1 MAIVLGA
8 YYNVNVKAEN
18 TYYFIIEKKE
28 NPAGGAIDY
37 AYHWMWYEKDREPS
51 TNALGI
57 PIQLKEVSLDGFKQA
72 LSTIP

>member
-18 TYYFIIEKKE
+18 AYYFIIEKKEIEKKE

-51 TNALGI
+51 TNALGYRYS
-57 PIQLKEVSLDGFKQA
+57 LKR
-72 LSTIP
+72 